1 MRPIVFSA
9 VPLRQFLRRNRI
21 ATLPAQLMGT
31 EADISVFRKLKELSY
46 RTSYSHRGSFYT
58 LAEIADFDERGLVK
72 EPLLRLAEQDG
83 IARQTVSGLYLYC
96 ASNSHTRLRW
106 LGTSRHRLSLSFR
119 GLQMEPHR
127 ASLVQPDQPELG
139 SRAAGQLRESP
150 EVYPHHHNHY
160 WLESDCASR
169 YHLLPHWRQGL
180 KTGTRSTLHPTET
193 CPAKMELHHLTP
205 DVN

>member
-1 MRPIVFSA
+1 MRPTVFSA

-58 LAEIADFDERGLVK
+58 LAEIADSDERGLWSSAEFVSLVTARCWPRWK
-72 EPLLRLAEQDG
+72 SSSLRPCRIFRFRVGEYPPCAGQGIYAAVGRARPDRSPDGFRLVSLLRPQLSYTPAMAWDF
-83 IARQTVSGLYLYC
+83 
-96 ASNSHTRLRW
+96 ASP
-106 LGTSRHRLSLSFR
+106 SLIILPR
-119 GLQMEPHR
+119 LQMEPHR

-150 EVYPHHHNHY
+150 EVYPHHHNHNR
-160 WLESDCASR
+160 LES
-169 YHLLPHWRQGL
+169 
-180 KTGTRSTLHPTET
+180 
-193 CPAKMELHHLTP
+193 
-205 DVN
+205 